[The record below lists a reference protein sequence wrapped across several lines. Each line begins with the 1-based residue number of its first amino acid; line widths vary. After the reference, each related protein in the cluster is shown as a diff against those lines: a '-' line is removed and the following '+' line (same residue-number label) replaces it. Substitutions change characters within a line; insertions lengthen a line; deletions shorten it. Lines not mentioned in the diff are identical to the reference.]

1 MIYYHKFKI
10 ITKSVT
16 SSAGGRFS
24 GEGIAEIPFLNYSS
38 IRVNFVGIA
47 VTQSRVVVGGIVESI
62 YNPNSKVI
70 YVTDKP
76 LQEGGG
82 QNPDGQS
89 TPTTPDV
96 INFPGTIAAVTVND
110 KGEIVVKGADG
121 NETVYKRTKDAK
133 TGKPKET
140 VVADVA
146 GNSYSVDKD
155 GKVKK
160 VINDSTIISN
170 TPNQI
175 DISKLD
181 DFEKLVKNVIDSIYS
196 INIQKKDTVMIIKTR
211 DQKELDDQAE
221 KINSFQEKVL
231 NEETE
236 SSINF
241 PEALDKIS
249 ALDSVVEKGK
259 AYIQKINESLT
270 TLNDFLDN
278 IQSISKEIKQS
289 LDIKQ
294 NIGIVEKRRRIFNY
308 INDKIKK

>member
-1 MIYYHKFKI
+1 M
-10 ITKSVT
+10 
-16 SSAGGRFS
+16 
-24 GEGIAEIPFLNYSS
+24 
-38 IRVNFVGIA
+38 NFVGIA
-47 VTQSRVVVGGIVESI
+47 VTQSRVVVSGIVESI

-175 DISKLD
+175 DVSKLD
-181 DFEKLVKNVIDSIYS
+181 DFEKLVKEVIDSLYLLKVNQRDS
-196 INIQKKDTVMIIKTR
+196 MSTQKDNN
-211 DQKELDDQAE
+211 QKIL
-221 KINSFQEKVL
+221 NEKVGLMENLESNVEDQELIIETEISAPELIDKIDLLDSLVETNVVGIKRANRALSLL
-231 NEETE
+231 NEYLNTIKPRLCIREVE
-236 SSINF
+236 STVFGSHDI
-241 PEALDKIS
+241 EQT
-249 ALDSVVEKGK
+249 
-259 AYIQKINESLT
+259 IQP
-270 TLNDFLDN
+270 
-278 IQSISKEIKQS
+278 
-289 LDIKQ
+289 
-294 NIGIVEKRRRIFNY
+294 
-308 INDKIKK
+308 